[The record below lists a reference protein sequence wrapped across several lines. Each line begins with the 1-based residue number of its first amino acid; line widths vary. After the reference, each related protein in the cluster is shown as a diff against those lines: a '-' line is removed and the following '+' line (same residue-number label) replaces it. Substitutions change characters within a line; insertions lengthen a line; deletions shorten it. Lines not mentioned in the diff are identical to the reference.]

1 MNEHVHPVFQGILNM
16 FIADSTTLPPPKQ
29 YDPNELRDIV
39 EHHRQEYASGLDSVG
54 DDDTTD
60 EE

>member
-1 MNEHVHPVFQGILNM
+1 M
-16 FIADSTTLPPPKQ
+16 FMPHNGALPPSKQ

>member
-1 MNEHVHPVFQGILNM
+1 MNEHVHPIFQGILNM
-16 FIADSTTLPPPKQ
+16 FMPHNGALPPSKQ
-29 YDPNELRDIV
+29 YDPEELRDIV